1 MIVMWQIFYRLLY
14 IKQWVVV
21 SLLIFSVHLHLCTF
35 HKKTSSTFVSILQS
49 VSLVNMQY
57 SSTLVALLSLM
68 SSVLAHPIR
77 QSTSSDCA
85 SDPTCGPIPGE
96 SSLYSDYNKKS
107 SPFPANMTAPIPATS
122 TGPVGEDDLLFQ
134 NLLSAEWAVYSF
146 YQQGVEAFNQS
157 VFVDLGLP
165 NTTYQRITEIRDNE
179 AGHLRIFQDSI
190 SSASVK
196 PGACRYEYGFADA
209 MEFLALQNII
219 EVSSMAFLTGLA
231 QQAKALSTLGALVAI
246 GETETRHEVRRFR
259 YDLLVPRLTYIVSDL
274 GSDRRMGPRSFRRSS
289 RHLIPIRQSDPL
301 PYPSRFHYR
310 RKLPSGESA
319 LSLPVAE
326 AAAAE
331 LQRFHLYRPPRIAHN
346 IRLFREQIQ

>member
-1 MIVMWQIFYRLLY
+1 
-14 IKQWVVV
+14 
-21 SLLIFSVHLHLCTF
+21 
-35 HKKTSSTFVSILQS
+35 
-49 VSLVNMQY
+49 MQY

-68 SSVLAHPIR
+68 NGILAHPVR
-77 QSTSSDCA
+77 RSTSPDCA

-96 SSLYSDYNKKS
+96 SSLYSDYNQTS

-146 YQQGVEAFNQS
+146 YQQGVEAFNES

-190 SSASVK
+190 SSASLK

-219 EVSSMAFLTGLA
+219 EVSSMAFLTGLV
-231 QQAKALSTLGALVAI
+231 QQANENSTRGALLAI
-246 GETETRHEVRRFR
+246 GETETRHEVRLLLFEW
-259 YDLLVPRLTYIVSDL
+259 LVPSLAYIVLDL
-274 GSDRRMGPRSFRRSS
+274 GSHRRLGPRSFRRSS
-289 RHLIPIRQSDPL
+289 RYFISLRQPDPL
-301 PYPSRFHYR
+301 PYPSRFHHR
-310 RKLPSGESA
+310 RKLSSGESA

-326 AAAAE
+326 AATAE
-331 LQRFHLYRPPRIAHN
+331 LRRLHLDRPPRLAYN
-346 IRLFREQIQ
+346 IRLFRESIQQRNAGAEL

>member
-1 MIVMWQIFYRLLY
+1 MHLSRKDVF
-14 IKQWVVV
+14 
-21 SLLIFSVHLHLCTF
+21 SLRFN
-35 HKKTSSTFVSILQS
+35 TSTVY
-49 VSLVNMQY
+49 SLTMQY
-57 SSTLVALLSLM
+57 SITLVALLSFING
-68 SSVLAHPIR
+68 VPANPIR
-77 QSTSSDCA
+77 RSASPDCA
-85 SDPTCGPIPGE
+85 GDPTCGPIPGE
-96 SSLYSDYNKKS
+96 SSLYSEYNQKS

-122 TGPVGEDDLLFQ
+122 TGPVGEDDVLFQ

-165 NTTYQRITEIRDNE
+165 NTTYQRLIEIRDNE

-190 SSASVK
+190 SSASIK

-231 QQAKALSTLGALVAI
+231 QQAKLLSTLGALVAI
-246 GETETRHEVRRFR
+246 GETETRHEVRLFQ
-259 YDLLVPRLTYIVSDL
+259 YECLLPSHAHIVLDL
-274 GSDRRMGPRSFRRSS
+274 GSHRRLGPRSFRRSS
-289 RHLIPIRQSDPL
+289 RHLIPLRQPDPL
-301 PYPSRFHYR
+301 PYPSRFHHR
-310 RKLPSGESA
+310 RKLSSRESS

-331 LQRFHLYRPPRIAHN
+331 LQRLHLHRPPRIAHN
-346 IRLFREQIQ
+346 VRVFQEQIQQRNSGTEL